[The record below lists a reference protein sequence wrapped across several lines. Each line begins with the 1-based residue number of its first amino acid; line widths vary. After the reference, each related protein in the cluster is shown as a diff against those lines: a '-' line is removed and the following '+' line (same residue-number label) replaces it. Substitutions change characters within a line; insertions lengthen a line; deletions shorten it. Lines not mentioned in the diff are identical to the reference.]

1 MTNPLLKTIDAR
13 TFAEASGAKY
23 FAVFCARKSPD
34 VTLPGHAYVVWG
46 KEDPATG
53 MSSQEAF
60 GYYNKVATLDMIFGA
75 DVPGELRDESIKP
88 MPSLVTHRLIVSIDR
103 DAFDEALGERAKWAT
118 GDYNLYKRNCISFSA
133 AVARDLGLVGVPS
146 EADTLPATYLSDL
159 IATVNPSNSGNWNSS
174 DLGKRFGLSIDGPAV
189 RWTERSGASD
199 LQKNVTA
206 KRGPDK
212 RSFIIERPNTDDI
225 LRFLGFSDAAL
236 RAEIIAAGPRS
247 SFMIV
252 RPKQGDLEGE
262 WHGLIVKKKPNGRLD
277 ALVQPEQVP
286 AKFFPFAR
294 A

>member
-1 MTNPLLKTIDAR
+1 MTNPLLKTVDAR
-13 TFAEASGAKY
+13 TFTDPSGAKY

-60 GYYNKVATLDMIFGA
+60 GYYNKVATLEMILGA

-88 MPSLVTHRLIVSIDR
+88 MPSLVTHRLIVSIDK
-103 DAFDEALGERAKWAT
+103 DVFDESLGEKAKWAT

-133 AVARDLGLVGVPS
+133 AVARDIGLSGVPA
-146 EADTLPATYLSDL
+146 EADTLPAIYLADL
-159 IATVNPSNSGNWNSS
+159 ISSATPSKAGSWNSS
-174 DLGKRFGLSIDGPAV
+174 DPGKRFGLTIDGPAV
-189 RWTERSGASD
+189 RWTERSGVNELRKD
-199 LQKNVTA
+199 VTA
-206 KRGPDK
+206 RKGPDK
-212 RSFIIERPNTDDI
+212 QSFIIERPNSDDV
-225 LRFLGFSDAAL
+225 LRFLGFSDATL
-236 RAEIIAAGPRS
+236 RAEIIAAGPRP

-252 RPKQGDLEGE
+252 RSKQGALEGE
-262 WHGLIVKKKPNGRLD
+262 WHGLVVKKKANGHLD

-286 AKFFPFAR
+286 AKPFTFLR